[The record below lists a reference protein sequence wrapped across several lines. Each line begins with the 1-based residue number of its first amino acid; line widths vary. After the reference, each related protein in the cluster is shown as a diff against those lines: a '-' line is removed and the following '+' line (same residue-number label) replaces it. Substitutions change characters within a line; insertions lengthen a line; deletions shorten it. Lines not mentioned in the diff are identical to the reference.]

1 MAALITLQEAKAQLA
16 ILSDD
21 QDATISLDAEM
32 ATDIVM
38 GYIKKDAVELEWTD
52 ETVPFRI
59 KAAIILVLRALFFE
73 DEGEPLSDAA
83 KALLHR
89 DRDPALA

>member
-1 MAALITLQEAKAQLA
+1 MVALITTAEAKTQLGV
-16 ILSDD
+16 LSDD
-21 QDATISLDAEM
+21 QDATIALDAEM

-38 GYIKKDAVELEWTD
+38 GYIKKDAAEQEWTA

-59 KAAIILVLRALFFE
+59 KAAIILVLRALFFS

-89 DRDPALA
+89 DRDPAVA